1 MQNDFES
8 DRSHES
14 WLRRHWRMAV
24 IVIVAS
30 VVAFYSFRN
39 FNWLA
44 GISAIAIGLGVLM
57 NVAAMLAN
65 SGRMPVETD
74 DDIGEEPSHQT
85 MGQRTRLQWLGD
97 WIPCG
102 QWMISL
108 GDVVLFLGLLV
119 FLVSRFL

>member
-1 MQNDFES
+1 
-8 DRSHES
+8 
-14 WLRRHWRMAV
+14 MAV

-65 SGRMPVETD
+65 SGRMPVDTD